1 METPATA
8 TATATMQMVESVE
21 MATVAVVPVRI
32 HLLKLL

>member
-1 METPATA
+1 MDQVETVATA
-8 TATATMQMVESVE
+8 TTMVQSVE